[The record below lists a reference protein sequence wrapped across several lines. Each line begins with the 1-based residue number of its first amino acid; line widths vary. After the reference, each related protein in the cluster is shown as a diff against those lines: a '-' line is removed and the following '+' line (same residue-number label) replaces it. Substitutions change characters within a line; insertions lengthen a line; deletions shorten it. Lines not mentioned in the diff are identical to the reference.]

1 MFIVVGSR
9 SKRCIKSCSTVCRKR
24 PSMTVGLRLLAS
36 GEQSINKA
44 KASNFQYY
52 VLTCEKRQSAY
63 KPTSDRRIIHREIL
77 IAE

>member
-9 SKRCIKSCSTVCRKR
+9 SKRCIKSCSTVCQKR

-44 KASNFQYY
+44 KAIELP
-52 VLTCEKRQSAY
+52 VLCFNVRKAPVSIQANVRQAHS
-63 KPTSDRRIIHREIL
+63 T
-77 IAE
+77 

>member
-44 KASNFQYY
+44 KAIETP
-52 VLTCEKRQSAY
+52 VLC
-63 KPTSDRRIIHREIL
+63 
-77 IAE
+77 